1 MDIKQWAKFQEIL
14 LKSQLKTI
22 RQILKEDK
30 PTDRIPRQKGRS
42 QMTIIYDILL
52 AAKQPLHVTDIIA
65 RAKKNFGV
73 ILDRETIV
81 SALTKKVKSGKM
93 FKRVRPNTFAIL
105 DPQQEDT
112 S

>member
-1 MDIKQWAKFQEIL
+1 
-14 LKSQLKTI
+14 
-22 RQILKEDK
+22 
-30 PTDRIPRQKGRS
+30 
-42 QMTIIYDILL
+42 
-52 AAKQPLHVTDIIA
+52 LHVTDIIA
-65 RAKKNFGV
+65 RAKKDFDV

-105 DPQQEDT
+105 DPQQENT